1 MKNLLLL
8 LLVVMT
14 SACASNRDLSKGL
27 SNTDK
32 LEPSPC
38 ACDPIP
44 YETPDFE
51 WTVIKHG

>member
-1 MKNLLLL
+1 MKKIIII

-14 SACASNRDLSKGL
+14 SACASKRDLSKDL

-44 YETPDFE
+44 YETPEFE
-51 WTVIKHG
+51 WTMRKNA